1 MARYLLMNKNTP
13 VLEFDY
19 DLEVHAVMKILEVH
33 DARYAPP
40 STVDQSYD
48 NAGWQNAP
56 TSRRNRSRH
65 SRNLAADKCCRIDRN
80 WPRCHLGNRD
90 QICEFCHRKPTMLC
104 HNLFLD
110 QRHRRITAAKA
121 EQSNLKEA

>member
-40 STVDQSYD
+40 STVDQKGNVTKKAL
-48 NAGWQNAP
+48 NACIKKSDP
-56 TSRRNRSRH
+56 TGFGLSGSRQYSCISREKLWTVFVRS
-65 SRNLAADKCCRIDRN
+65 L
-80 WPRCHLGNRD
+80 
-90 QICEFCHRKPTMLC
+90 
-104 HNLFLD
+104 LD
-110 QRHRRITAAKA
+110 Q
-121 EQSNLKEA
+121 

>member
-40 STVDQSYD
+40 STVDQKGNVTKSD
-48 NAGWQNAP
+48 P
-56 TSRRNRSRH
+56 TGFGLSGSRQYSCISREKLWTVFIRS
-65 SRNLAADKCCRIDRN
+65 L
-80 WPRCHLGNRD
+80 
-90 QICEFCHRKPTMLC
+90 
-104 HNLFLD
+104 LD
-110 QRHRRITAAKA
+110 Q
-121 EQSNLKEA
+121 

>member
-40 STVDQSYD
+40 STVDQKGNVTKKSLECLVEGKSNSGIKKSD
-48 NAGWQNAP
+48 P
-56 TSRRNRSRH
+56 TGFGLSGSRQYSCISREKLWTVFVRS
-65 SRNLAADKCCRIDRN
+65 L
-80 WPRCHLGNRD
+80 
-90 QICEFCHRKPTMLC
+90 
-104 HNLFLD
+104 LD
-110 QRHRRITAAKA
+110 Q
-121 EQSNLKEA
+121 